1 MFRIKA
7 RIRKW
12 KAERKLKKSGY
23 DNWEQYRRVRDPDV
37 SLCSSRIRHFYKG
50 YKYFHCFED
59 RSHYVYK
66 LLYDY
71 GPGGV
76 RYGDDDMYEWC
87 EKHMM
92 FNYRIDMHRA
102 IKCPA
107 TADEWEIN
115 ELGGGDYWFVAFK
128 RECDYFHFMLRWA

>member
-7 RIRKW
+7 RIRRW
-12 KAERKLKKSGY
+12 RAERKLKKSGY
-23 DNWEQYRRVRDPDV
+23 INWASYRHGLDPGI
-37 SLCSSRIRHFYKG
+37 SRGSTRIRDFYKG
-50 YKYFHCFED
+50 YNYFHCFED
-59 RSHYVYK
+59 RSNYVYK

-71 GPGGV
+71 GPGGT

-92 FNYRIDMHRA
+92 FNYRIDMHRT

-107 TADEWEIN
+107 TADQWEIN
-115 ELGGGDYWFVAFK
+115 EIGGGDYWFVAFK
-128 RECDYFHFMLRWA
+128 REQDYFHFMLRWA